1 MVARRGDEG
10 LRSPACALGVCRSLA
25 SGRRGSGSGSGNRGL
40 EQWGAIACVLG
51 RVALHLGVYVCS
63 AAQKIA
69 DLKGGLGGVGGA
81 KRAPPSWVEMAQRA
95 SEARVV
101 RGGQCGGE
109 AADKAT
115 SNEGKRLGQSVCG
128 SV

>member
-1 MVARRGDEG
+1 MGAATGVLISGVRSGACWAE
-10 LRSPACALGVCRSLA
+10 LRCTYC
-25 SGRRGSGSGSGNRGL
+25 
-40 EQWGAIACVLG
+40 
-51 RVALHLGVYVCS
+51 HLGVYVCS
-63 AAQKIA
+63 AAQKIIIA

-81 KRAPPSWVEMAQRA
+81 KRAPPSWVEMAQHA